1 MSASRR
7 VAIGTLFLFAVLA
20 PTPAPGQGAS
30 TGGTKVSVEGK
41 VVTITVT
48 IDLIIGG
55 FEELPEG
62 AQETADGI
70 AAGIEGY
77 WNEAFARYAT
87 DCLEFRLDV
96 VMKALPAAFPPPTII
111 DLGGNRPATLF
122 TESGHH
128 VVLWGQGSGINPD
141 ANIPPPE
148 TYDPYDEDGIA
159 PPGEDYGTP
168 FEHELEAVWSDHLE
182 TPRDFAHEFGHLFG
196 FGDDYDENGEPLPG
210 REGTLMDN
218 GDLIDQNLVNRLIDL
233 ARNSGEQLPECWEGT
248 VTGVSIEHAG
258 PCRFPFSGEVTIVVA
273 GDGEATLSAT
283 STSSGTCRGVFAS
296 KSEPFEMSGT
306 RTSTGFQFPGPFPG
320 MGTLAIATAENH
332 GSGTS
337 TGFVGPTYEVT
348 LDFDVECTS
357 CESSG

>member
-7 VAIGTLFLFAVLA
+7 IVIGTLFLFAVLA
-20 PTPAPGQGAS
+20 PTPAPAQGGAS

-70 AAGIEGY
+70 AAGIEDY
-77 WNEAFARYAT
+77 WNQAFERYAT

-111 DLGGNRPATLF
+111 DLGGSRPATLF
-122 TESGHH
+122 TEPGHH

-168 FEHELEAVWSDHLE
+168 FDHELEALWSDHLE
-182 TPRDFAHEFGHLFG
+182 NPRDFAHEFGHLFG

-233 ARNSGEQLPECWEGT
+233 VRDSGEQLPECWEGEWAEGSGFEYGSFCPQFVPISGT
-248 VTGVSIEHAG
+248 ISFAVAEDGSLSGDYEWANDPYTCGG
-258 PCRFPFSGEVTIVVA
+258 PAPSVPNKGEVTGERTADGFLLTIFGEGYPLTLTRQGNEASGKVEA
-273 GDGEATLSAT
+273 GSNTTHAISVHCV
-283 STSSGTCRGVFAS
+283 TCG
-296 KSEPFEMSGT
+296 
-306 RTSTGFQFPGPFPG
+306 
-320 MGTLAIATAENH
+320 
-332 GSGTS
+332 
-337 TGFVGPTYEVT
+337 
-348 LDFDVECTS
+348 
-357 CESSG
+357 